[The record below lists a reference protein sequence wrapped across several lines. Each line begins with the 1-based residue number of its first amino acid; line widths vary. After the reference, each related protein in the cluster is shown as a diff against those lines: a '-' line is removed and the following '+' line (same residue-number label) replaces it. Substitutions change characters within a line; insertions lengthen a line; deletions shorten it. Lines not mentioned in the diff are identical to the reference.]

1 MRKKTSETHAVAPAE
16 SAPLWFDELTMN
28 DVEKAAKSGTVVIFP
43 VGSVEEHGKHLPL
56 CTDSLQPEFVALE
69 VAKRT
74 SSLVLPPL
82 RYGVCSSTRNF
93 PGTLSINF
101 SSLYGIT
108 LDILNEL
115 IRNGFGKILILSGH
129 AGQLHMA
136 ALRLAAEKVVLRN
149 EAANVEGKVRIMV
162 LSDYDFAYDLRGK
175 SVSEKD
181 GHGGAI
187 EASRIMAI
195 KPSAV
200 KGIGKKSFT
209 QPPRF
214 EVIAH
219 PENYFP
225 TGTIGDPAEASASK
239 GQEINS
245 YIIEQVVKLVQELQ
259 ASRSPINAK

>member
-1 MRKKTSETHAVAPAE
+1 MREKMSETHADASAE
-16 SAPLWFDELTMN
+16 SAPLWFDELTMSE
-28 DVEKAAKSGTVVIFP
+28 VEKTAKSGTVVIFP
-43 VGSVEEHGKHLPL
+43 VGSVEEHGEHLPL
-56 CTDSLQPEFVALE
+56 STDSLQPEFVALE

-74 SSLVLPPL
+74 KSLVLPTL

-108 LDILNEL
+108 FDILSEL
-115 IRNGFGKILILSGH
+115 VRNGFGKILILSGH
-129 AGQLHMA
+129 AGTLHMA
-136 ALRLAAEKVVLRN
+136 ALRDAAQNVVMQN

-175 SVSEKD
+175 TVSEKD

-187 EASRIMAI
+187 ETSRIMAI

-214 EVIAH
+214 EVLAH
-219 PENYFP
+219 PESHFP

-245 YIIEQVVKLVQELQ
+245 YVIEQVVKLVQELQ
-259 ASRSPINAK
+259 APRLPTNEK